1 MARTMQVDKMSG
13 GGKSSGQQTPLK
25 VQQVQVSSTTS
36 PEEQAKKKPNGYKGT
51 ESWDPTWEPKESL
64 KVDGLGYAML
74 MVDAWMLAGRPD
86 DFLQWARRT
95 IPTLI
100 GANASGTCMFNA
112 LQQAVFRAFL
122 AQLKRAGSRISL
134 KDLEYN
140 WQRTGHRG
148 IAGIKRLKLEDG
160 FYIVAASNSMGVR
173 HAFVVEVQGHKYT
186 AHDESVKSSLE
197 QYGEWINSLMFVRK
211 VALEA

>member
-1 MARTMQVDKMSG
+1 MGAEGVAQG
-13 GGKSSGQQTPLK
+13 
-25 VQQVQVSSTTS
+25 
-36 PEEQAKKKPNGYKGT
+36 
-51 ESWDPTWEPKESL
+51 
-64 KVDGLGYAML
+64 
-74 MVDAWMLAGRPD
+74 GRPWLCYAHGGCMD
-86 DFLQWARRT
+86 AGW
-95 IPTLI
+95 
-100 GANASGTCMFNA
+100 ASGR
-112 LQQAVFRAFL
+112 LSAVGEKDNSDAYWRQRERNLHVQRAAASCAVTGAFL

>member
-1 MARTMQVDKMSG
+1 TWPVAYLSDRKDT
-13 GGKSSGQQTPLK
+13 
-25 VQQVQVSSTTS
+25 
-36 PEEQAKKKPNGYKGT
+36 AKGTKYQIVRKKPNGCKGT

-100 GANASGTCMFNA
+100 GSNASGTCMFNA
-112 LQQAVFRAFL
+112 LQQARGADLSRGVRWKVFRAFL

-140 WQRTGHRG
+140 WPRTGHRG

-160 FYIVAASNSMGVR
+160 FYIVAASNSMGVG